1 MQLLHRGTSGPSRLA
16 NGTVHH
22 RPRPTHRVMTAL
34 LTSHTAFVLDVS
46 SSMAQADV
54 TEAGTNV
61 KRCSA
66 VNKAA
71 REFLAQQIADG
82 PGPRDTCSLITFNSQ
97 ATVWFQGRRVGS
109 DTLDAIKQAE
119 QAEGWTTYVNALDK
133 ATRLITSTP
142 ADVHCV
148 VFLSD
153 GEDNHPSTA
162 LLQTAISGLV
172 TACQP
177 GQLQLHAIG
186 FGPQGSTFEWLEK
199 MADMSKGKFHK
210 NALVKGQMSSEAL
223 CVQFRG
229 MSQML
234 TQVRTSSPRKKSLP
248 LRGNPSSSSLLSA
261 PAPAAPVTTGCS
273 WPLSGDLLAWDTA
286 SQGFKLAQ
294 QAVTLLVS
302 TPHFATGSTRLAY
315 RATASSPA
323 AATSL
328 PSGPLVVK
336 AAQDTS
342 DQELELQA
350 PYFACLHTAQ
360 SAAQAFPRLPA
371 ATTPKFVDC
380 QLLRCSTEGSQRF
393 LAVEQLLEGAYIK
406 YNGNKGY
413 VAPLPDDAHGR
424 EGYELAQ
431 AFSHWSWVHSGGREL
446 VCDIQGVGAR
456 WTDPQV
462 NSVAV
467 KYGHKDMGAE
477 GIAAFFASHRCNGYC
492 HALNISNNRPAA

>member
-1 MQLLHRGTSGPSRLA
+1 
-16 NGTVHH
+16 
-22 RPRPTHRVMTAL
+22 
-34 LTSHTAFVLDVS
+34 
-46 SSMAQADV
+46 
-54 TEAGTNV
+54 
-61 KRCSA
+61 
-66 VNKAA
+66 
-71 REFLAQQIADG
+71 
-82 PGPRDTCSLITFNSQ
+82 
-97 ATVWFQGRRVGS
+97 
-109 DTLDAIKQAE
+109 
-119 QAEGWTTYVNALDK
+119 
-133 ATRLITSTP
+133 
-142 ADVHCV
+142 
-148 VFLSD
+148 
-153 GEDNHPSTA
+153 
-162 LLQTAISGLV
+162 
-172 TACQP
+172 
-177 GQLQLHAIG
+177 
-186 FGPQGSTFEWLEK
+186 
-199 MADMSKGKFHK
+199 
-210 NALVKGQMSSEAL
+210 
-223 CVQFRG
+223 

-424 EGYELAQ
+424 ERHELAQ
-431 AFSHWSWVHSGGREL
+431 AYSHWSWVHSGGREL
-446 VCDIQGVGAR
+446 VCDIQG
-456 WTDPQV
+456 V

-477 GIAAFFASHRCNGYC
+477 GIAAFFESHRCNGYC
-492 HALNISNNRPAA
+492 HALTISNKRPAA

>member
-1 MQLLHRGTSGPSRLA
+1 
-16 NGTVHH
+16 
-22 RPRPTHRVMTAL
+22 
-34 LTSHTAFVLDVS
+34 
-46 SSMAQADV
+46 MAQADV

-97 ATVWFQGRRVGS
+97 AT
-109 DTLDAIKQAE
+109 
-119 QAEGWTTYVNALDK
+119 
-133 ATRLITSTP
+133 
-142 ADVHCV
+142 
-148 VFLSD
+148 
-153 GEDNHPSTA
+153 
-162 LLQTAISGLV
+162 
-172 TACQP
+172 
-177 GQLQLHAIG
+177 
-186 FGPQGSTFEWLEK
+186 GSTFEWLEK

-210 NALVKGQMSSEAL
+210 
-223 CVQFRG
+223 G

-294 QAVTLLVS
+294 QAITLLVS

-413 VAPLPDDAHGR
+413 VAPLPDDAQGR
-424 EGYELAQ
+424 ERHELAQ

-446 VCDIQGVGAR
+446 VCDIQGV
-456 WTDPQV
+456 

-477 GIAAFFASHRCNGYC
+477 GITAFFESHRCNGYC
-492 HALNISNNRPAA
+492 HALTISNNRPTA